1 MHDSIVP
8 SSKAWQTVVRAF
20 VASIVAVAMGW
31 LIGGSVWAEDK
42 ASKEEVR
49 FETHVAPILQE
60 HCMPCHGPKKAEGGY
75 RVDTGT
81 QLKRAGDS
89 GLSPLSTEPNLPSE
103 LLRRIESADA
113 SERMPAES
121 DPLLPDQIQT
131 IRSWVSAG
139 GKIEPAVEKLPLHL
153 ASPPSTYAAPPTYP
167 RSIPI
172 LSMTFHP
179 DGSRLIT
186 AGLHEVLVWKVND
199 DATYT
204 LERRIANMP
213 ERIYAMVMTSDGKEL
228 IVGGG
233 TPGKLGEVRSFDWET
248 GTLKRVV
255 ARTHEVVLDIAL
267 SPDRKKL
274 AVASG
279 DTLIRIVPWEGDVN
293 QEAKTIASHAD
304 WVLSVA
310 WSPDGSKLVSG
321 SRDKSAKVFDMQSYE
336 LISNYQGHAAP
347 VRSVLFSEDGKQV
360 YSTGLDQKW
369 HRWDIEGSKKVAEA
383 AITGESLKTLL
394 HQQKIW
400 IATSE
405 RLVSSIDL
413 KTNKP
418 DKTIRELSDWATAI
432 AIHPKQ
438 GWLAIGTFDGQASL
452 WTAEAQR
459 RSQWRAFP

>member
-1 MHDSIVP
+1 MHDLVVP
-8 SSKAWQTVVRAF
+8 IRKTMQAIVRAF
-20 VASIVAVAMGW
+20 VTAVMAVTIGC
-31 LIGGSVWAEDK
+31 LIGGVTRAEDK
-42 ASKEEVR
+42 APNQDVR
-49 FETHVAPILQE
+49 FETHVAPILLE

-75 RVDTGT
+75 RVDTGV
-81 QLKRAGDS
+81 QLKKAGDS
-89 GLSPLSTEPNLPSE
+89 GLSPLSMEPNSANE
-103 LLRRIESADA
+103 LLRRIETQDA

-121 DPLLPDQIQT
+121 EPLSPEQIQT
-131 IRSWVSAG
+131 IRAWVSAG
-139 GKIEPAVEKLPLHL
+139 GKIDSASEKLPLHL
-153 ASPPSTYAAPPTYP
+153 ASPPSTYVAPPAYP
-167 RSIPI
+167 RSIPL
-172 LSMTFHP
+172 LSMTFTP

-186 AGLHEVLVWKVND
+186 AGLHEVLVWKVNA
-199 DATYT
+199 DATCT

-213 ERIYAMVMTSDGKEL
+213 ERIYAMVMTADGKEL

-233 TPGKLGEVRSFDWET
+233 TPGRLGEVRSYDWET

-279 DTLIRIVPWEGDVN
+279 DTLIRIVPWEGDLN
-293 QEAKTIASHAD
+293 QETKTIASHAD

-336 LISNYQGHAAP
+336 LIANYQGHGAP
-347 VRSVLFSEDGKQV
+347 VRSVLFSEDGKQI

-369 HRWDIEGSKKVAEA
+369 HRWDVEGTKKIAEA

-413 KTNKP
+413 KTNKA
-418 DKTIRELSDWATAI
+418 DKAVRDLTDWATSI
-432 AIHPKQ
+432 AIHPTQ

-452 WTAEAQR
+452 WTVEAQR